1 MMLYMMFLIMLALII
16 LRLPIAIAIGTSC
29 LVYVLGTGGIPLH
42 TAVQRMASG
51 INNYTLLAVPFFIL
65 AGNLMN
71 HGGISTRI
79 FNFANACVGSLK
91 GGLAHVNVLAS
102 VIFAGMSGAAVADA
116 GGLGAIEIKAMKDH
130 GYGDKIT
137 IGITAASSLIGP
149 IIPPSMPFVVY
160 GVAASVSIGRLFAAG
175 VVPGMLM
182 AVSLMLLVYL
192 RADAFG
198 CPQEPAT
205 SLKNIACAF
214 INAFFSLM
222 APVIVLGGIFTGWF
236 TATESAAIASLYA
249 LVLGFAYQDLNWLT
263 VKRALVSSMT
273 TTIQV
278 LFIVASASLFAYI
291 LAREQVPQ
299 RLAAWVL
306 ELTSNY
312 WLILLI
318 LNVLLVI
325 VGLFMES
332 LAAIN
337 ILVPVFLPLFQ
348 ELQINPVHFG
358 LIMCVN
364 LMIGTLTPPFGA
376 VLFVLSGVS
385 GIAVEK
391 VFKHTAVFL
400 IPLLIVLAL
409 INIFPGLSLFLPNL
423 LFGPE

>member
-1 MMLYMMFLIMLALII
+1 MLYVMFAAMLIFII
-16 LRLPIAIAIGTSC
+16 LRLPIAIAIGGSC
-29 LVYVLGTGGIPLH
+29 LVYILGAGGIPLH

-71 HGGISTRI
+71 HGGISNRI

-130 GYGDKIT
+130 GYGEQVT

-160 GVAASVSIGRLFAAG
+160 GVAASASIGRLFAAG
-175 VVPGMLM
+175 VIPGMLM
-182 AVSLMLLVYL
+182 AASLMLLIYL

-198 CPQEPAT
+198 CPREPAT
-205 SLKNIACAF
+205 SLRNIACAF
-214 INAFFSLM
+214 IDAFFSLM
-222 APVIVLGGIFTGWF
+222 APVIILGGIFTGWF
-236 TATESAAIASLYA
+236 TPTESAAIASFYA
-249 LVLGFAYQDLNWLT
+249 LILGFAYHDLDWRT
-263 VKRALVSSMT
+263 TKEALVSSMT
-273 TTIQV
+273 TTVQV

-299 RLAAWVL
+299 RIAAAVL
-306 ELTSNY
+306 EWTSSY

-318 LNVLLVI
+318 LNILLVI

-337 ILVPVFLPLFQ
+337 ILVPVFLPLFE
-348 ELQINPVHFG
+348 ELNINPVHFG

-385 GIAVEK
+385 GIPVER
-391 VFKHTAVFL
+391 VFRHTAIFL
-400 IPLLIVLAL
+400 IPLLVVLAL
-409 INIFPGLSLFLPNL
+409 VNIFPDLSLFLPNL